1 MVILMF
7 SCLSE
12 GCITGFRF
20 GNHPCQGTI
29 GSKILITQG
38 FQLDMSS
45 VKKIIHL
52 NRLFTTVINDCY
64 NPCRKREMYNSKILK
79 LGNVEWPRQLCEESV
94 S

>member
-12 GCITGFRF
+12 GCVTGFRS
-20 GNHPCQGTI
+20 GCNHPCQGTI

-38 FQLDMSS
+38 FQLDMSP
-45 VKKIIHL
+45 KIIHL
-52 NRLFTTVINDCY
+52 NWLFTTVINDSY

>member
-1 MVILMF
+1 MF

-12 GCITGFRF
+12 GCVTGFRS
-20 GNHPCQGTI
+20 GCNHPCQGTI

-38 FQLDMSS
+38 FQLDMSP

-52 NRLFTTVINDCY
+52 NWLFTTVINDSY